1 MYRVICLIDCDSFF
15 ASCEQVDN
23 PALQGKAVCVLTSD
37 GGIIISRSKEAKQ
50 AGVKMGE
57 PYFKAIVNYPN
68 VIYIKAHHDR
78 YSELSAQV
86 MNIIKSF
93 SPDVEVVSIDEAF
106 VDLTGLDKLY
116 KQSYEDI
123 IKNIRQTIN
132 KKLGI
137 PVSIGLSSSKHLAKL
152 ASDKA
157 KKSGGIYSIPPHK
170 IDELIGDISIGG
182 VSGIG
187 KQNSSHLKMN
197 GIFTIR
203 EFIAKDDSHIRKLL
217 GITGLNLKYELLG
230 NCVSKIDNT
239 PQPPK
244 SIQNT
249 SFLTQFTNDKDIL
262 KSSLNFHIH
271 QACRKLRKWSGF
283 CGSCGIMLRTKDF
296 QVLSLRE
303 KLPMP
308 TNSEQE
314 ISNSIMILFNKIY
327 NPHILYRS
335 SGVSLEEINYA
346 QDYQASLFDTP
357 QYNDNKLSNA
367 LDELEQKFGK
377 NIVKTGYF

>member
-15 ASCEQVDN
+15 ASCEQIDN
-23 PALQGKAVCVLTSD
+23 PDLQGKAVCILTAD

-50 AGVKMGE
+50 TGVKMGE
-57 PYFKAIVNYPN
+57 PYFKAVVNHPN
-68 VIYIKAHHDR
+68 VIYIKAHHNR
-78 YSELSAQV
+78 YSEISTQV
-86 MNIIKSF
+86 MDIIKSF

-116 KQSYEDI
+116 KKSYEDI
-123 IKNIRQTIN
+123 IKNIRQTIST
-132 KKLGI
+132 KIGI

-170 IDELIGDISIGG
+170 IDELIGDISIGD

-203 EFIAKDDSHIRKLL
+203 EFVAQDDTWIRKLL

-230 NCVSKIDNT
+230 NCISKVDNT

-271 QACRKLRKWSGF
+271 QACRKLRKWNGF
-283 CGSCGIMLRTKDF
+283 CSTAGVMLRTKDF
-296 QVLSLRE
+296 QVSFLRE
-303 KLPMP
+303 KLPTP

-314 ISNSIMILFNKIY
+314 ISHLIMKLFARIY
-327 NPHILYRS
+327 NPNILYRS
-335 SGVSLEEINYA
+335 SGISLEEISYA
-346 QDYQASLFDTP
+346 QNYQASLFDTP
-357 QYNDNKLSNA
+357 QYNDDKLSNA
-367 LDELEQKFGK
+367 LDELEQKFGN